1 MITDGITNA
10 NISCSKYLST
20 FDADCVDDVVGS
32 VDLATLWILNP
43 RINDDVP
50 IKKETIVRTFCVRP
64 GMIVIGVP
72 WLVTCCCCC
81 ALTVLLARHIND
93 RDNNIA
99 VHVNKNDNNMI
110 KRLGNNLGMVV
121 MVTNINNNP
130 PLPNHCHF
138 CYLMNFETH

>member
-50 IKKETIVRTFCVRP
+50 IKKETIVKIFCVILGIR
-64 GMIVIGVP
+64 
-72 WLVTCCCCC
+72 LVGI
-81 ALTVLLARHIND
+81 LDSN
-93 RDNNIA
+93 
-99 VHVNKNDNNMI
+99 
-110 KRLGNNLGMVV
+110 
-121 MVTNINNNP
+121 
-130 PLPNHCHF
+130 
-138 CYLMNFETH
+138 